1 MVHLYNLR
9 KKRGCGQ
16 QQYKRT
22 EVDGIASMGLDVVD
36 HGEDARLVDGRRE
49 LVRVQSIE
57 ADAFKHSWN
66 SLVRL
71 NRPFVE
77 ADENAFEVQNVFTV
91 L

>member
-1 MVHLYNLR
+1 MDNNNTRELKLMELPR
-9 KKRGCGQ
+9 W
-16 QQYKRT
+16 
-22 EVDGIASMGLDVVD
+22 GLDVVD

-49 LVRVQSIE
+49 FVRVQSIE
-57 ADAFKHSWN
+57 SNAFKHSWN